1 MNIYFKSTDTHRCL
15 SFYPNYPSHC
25 KKNISFTL
33 AYHIC
38 TIVKNTDAKIKHVKK
53 LEMNLC
59 KFQFSKQLIHCGI
72 KKFLRIL
79 LQELR
84 TFETKSN
91 DKSLSFIHYNANNP
105 SFYEMKEKSVGCLE
119 RN

>member
-53 LEMNLC
+53 LKMNLC
-59 KFQFSKQLIHCGI
+59 KFQFSKQLINCGI
-72 KKFLRIL
+72 KKVLRIL

-91 DKSLSFIHYNANNP
+91 DQSLSFIHYNANNP
-105 SFYEMKEKSVGCLE
+105 SFMK
-119 RN
+119 